1 MSEEEVIS
9 MVSVIIPAYNEAQAI
24 GDTLREL
31 SEKLSI
37 CGFEYEVLVI
47 NDGSSDDTESIVRK
61 MENEHIRCISHR
73 VNRGYGSAIVTGV
86 KNARG
91 GLIIWY
97 DADGQHRPED
107 LIRVVN
113 KMKEENLDYCIG
125 VRSSTSYQVKNRVFG
140 KLILKKIVNLL
151 AREPMQD
158 FNSGMRAFKREV
170 LLKYVTL
177 LPKRFGASTISSFIM
192 QEAGNYAGGEITIEV
207 RSRTGKST
215 IRPLKDG
222 MRTLMLIMDIILLF
236 RPAEVFGSIGIFFIV
251 VGVVYGVAL
260 AILEG
265 LGIPVLSAILC
276 MGGIQTV
283 FLGIILSQI
292 SRLRLDN
299 LDND

>member
-1 MSEEEVIS
+1 

-31 SEKLSI
+31 SEKLST

-215 IRPLKDG
+215 VRPLKDG

>member
-1 MSEEEVIS
+1 

-31 SEKLSI
+31 SEGLSA
-37 CGFEYEVLVI
+37 CEFSYEVLVI

-61 MENEHIRCISHR
+61 MENERIRCISHR
-73 VNRGYGSAIVTGV
+73 INRGYGSAIVTGV
-86 KNARG
+86 KNAKG
-91 GLIIWY
+91 EIVIWY

-107 LIRVVN
+107 LIRVIN
-113 KMKEENLDYCIG
+113 KMEEENLDYCIG

-140 KLILKKIVNLL
+140 KYILKKIVNLL

-170 LLKYVTL
+170 LLKYVAL

-192 QEAGNYAGGEITIEV
+192 QEAGNYAGGEVTIEV

-215 IRPLKDG
+215 VKPLRDG

-251 VGVVYGVAL
+251 IGVVYGVAL
-260 AILEG
+260 AVLEG

>member
-1 MSEEEVIS
+1 
-9 MVSVIIPAYNEAQAI
+9 MVSIIIPAYNEAQAI

-31 SEKLSI
+31 SEELST

-107 LIRVVN
+107 LIRVVK

-140 KLILKKIVNLL
+140 KFILKKIVNLL

-215 IRPLKDG
+215 VRPLKDG

-236 RPAEVFGSIGIFFIV
+236 RPAEVFGSIGIFFIA

-260 AILEG
+260 AVLEG

-299 LDND
+299 LDNE

>member
-9 MVSVIIPAYNEAQAI
+9 MVSIIIPAYNEAQAI

-31 SEKLSI
+31 SEELST

-107 LIRVVN
+107 LIRVVK

-140 KLILKKIVNLL
+140 KFILKKIVNLL

-215 IRPLKDG
+215 VRPLKDG

-236 RPAEVFGSIGIFFIV
+236 RPAEVFGSIGIFFIA

-260 AILEG
+260 AVLEG

-299 LDND
+299 LDNE

>member
-1 MSEEEVIS
+1 

-24 GDTLREL
+24 GETLREL
-31 SEKLSI
+31 SQGLASCE
-37 CGFEYEVLVI
+37 FAYEILVI
-47 NDGSSDDTESIVRK
+47 NDGSADDTESIVRG
-61 MENEHIRCISHR
+61 MEDEHIRCISHR
-73 VNRGYGSAIVTGV
+73 LNKGYGSAIVTGV
-86 KNARG
+86 KNAKG
-91 GLIIWY
+91 EIVIWY

-107 LIRVVN
+107 LIRVIN
-113 KMKEENLDYCIG
+113 KMEEENLDYCIG

-140 KLILKKIVNLL
+140 KYILKKIVNLL

-170 LLKYVTL
+170 LLKYITL

-192 QEAGNYAGGEITIEV
+192 QEAGNYAGGEVTIEV

-215 IRPLKDG
+215 VKPLRDG

-251 VGVVYGVAL
+251 IGVVYGVAL

-283 FLGIILSQI
+283 FMGIMLSQI
-292 SRLRLDN
+292 SRLRLDG
-299 LDND
+299 LDKD

>member
-1 MSEEEVIS
+1 

-24 GDTLREL
+24 GETLREL
-31 SEKLSI
+31 SQGLSS
-37 CGFEYEVLVI
+37 CEFAYEIQVI
-47 NDGSSDDTESIVRK
+47 NDGSTDDTESIVRG
-61 MENEHIRCISHR
+61 MEDEHIRCISHR
-73 VNRGYGSAIVTGV
+73 LNKGYGSAIVTGV
-86 KNARG
+86 KSAKG
-91 GLIIWY
+91 EIVIWY
-97 DADGQHRPED
+97 DADGQHRSED
-107 LIRVVN
+107 LIRVIN

-140 KLILKKIVNLL
+140 KYILKKIVNLL

-192 QEAGNYAGGEITIEV
+192 QEAGNYAGGEVTIEV

-215 IRPLKDG
+215 VKPLRDG

-251 VGVVYGVAL
+251 IGVVYGVAL

-283 FLGIILSQI
+283 FMGIILSQI
-292 SRLRLDN
+292 NRMRLDS
-299 LDND
+299 LDKD

>member
-1 MSEEEVIS
+1 MSREEVIN

-31 SEKLSI
+31 SQELSS
-37 CGFEYEVLVI
+37 CEFAYEILVV
-47 NDGSSDDTESIVRK
+47 NDGSTDDTESIVRG
-61 MENEHIRCISHR
+61 MENENIRCISHR
-73 VNRGYGSAIVTGV
+73 LNKGYGSAIVTGV

-91 GLIIWY
+91 EIVVWY

-107 LIRVVN
+107 LIRVVG
-113 KMKEENLDYCIG
+113 KLEEENLDYCIG
-125 VRSSTSYQVKNRVFG
+125 VRSSTSHQVRNRRFG
-140 KLILKKIVNLL
+140 KYILKKIVNLL

-192 QEAGNYAGGEITIEV
+192 QEAGNYAGGSVTIEV
-207 RSRTGKST
+207 RKRTGKST
-215 IRPLKDG
+215 VRPFRDG

-236 RPAEVFGSIGIFFIV
+236 RPAEVFGSIGVFFIV
-251 VGVVYGVAL
+251 IGLVYGIAL
-260 AILEG
+260 AVIQG
-265 LGIPVLSAILC
+265 LGIPVLSAVLC

-292 SRLRLDN
+292 SRLRLDD
-299 LDND
+299 LEND

>member
-31 SEKLSI
+31 SEKLST

-91 GLIIWY
+91 GFIIWY

-215 IRPLKDG
+215 VRPLKDG

>member
-1 MSEEEVIS
+1 

-24 GDTLREL
+24 GETLREL
-31 SEKLSI
+31 SQGLSS
-37 CGFEYEVLVI
+37 CEFAYEILVI
-47 NDGSSDDTESIVRK
+47 NDGSTDDTESIVRG
-61 MENEHIRCISHR
+61 MEDEHIRCISHR
-73 VNRGYGSAIVTGV
+73 LNKGYGSAIVTGV
-86 KNARG
+86 KNAKG
-91 GLIIWY
+91 ETVIWY

-107 LIRVVN
+107 LIRVIN
-113 KMKEENLDYCIG
+113 KMEEENLDYCIG

-140 KLILKKIVNLL
+140 KYILKKIVNLL

-170 LLKYVTL
+170 LLKYITL

-192 QEAGNYAGGEITIEV
+192 QEAGNYAGGEVTIEV

-215 IRPLKDG
+215 VKPLRDG

-251 VGVVYGVAL
+251 IGVVYGVAL

-283 FLGIILSQI
+283 FMGIMLSQI

-299 LDND
+299 LDKD

>member
-1 MSEEEVIS
+1 
-9 MVSVIIPAYNEAQAI
+9 MVSVIIPAYNEEQAI

-31 SEKLSI
+31 SEGLSAG
-37 CGFEYEVLVI
+37 GFEYEVLVI
-47 NDGSSDDTESIVRK
+47 NDGSSDDTEGIVRK

-73 VNRGYGSAIVTGV
+73 INRGYGSAIVTGV

-91 GLIIWY
+91 GLLIWY

-107 LIRVVN
+107 LIRVIN
-113 KMKEENLDYCIG
+113 KMEEENLDYCIG

-192 QEAGNYAGGEITIEV
+192 QEAGNYAGGEVTIEV

-215 IRPLKDG
+215 VKPLRDG

-236 RPAEVFGSIGIFFIV
+236 RPAEVFGGIGIFFIV
-251 VGVVYGVAL
+251 IGVVYGVAL
-260 AILEG
+260 AVLEG

-292 SRLRLDN
+292 SRLRLDSLN
-299 LDND
+299 ND

>member
-1 MSEEEVIS
+1 
-9 MVSVIIPAYNEAQAI
+9 
-24 GDTLREL
+24 
-31 SEKLSI
+31 
-37 CGFEYEVLVI
+37 
-47 NDGSSDDTESIVRK
+47 
-61 MENEHIRCISHR
+61 HR
-73 VNRGYGSAIVTGV
+73 LNKGYGSAIATGV

-91 GLIIWY
+91 RLIIWY

-107 LIRVVN
+107 LIRVVH
-113 KMKEENLDYCIG
+113 KMEEENLDYCIG

-140 KLILKKIVNLL
+140 KRILKKIVNLL
-151 AREPMQD
+151 AREPMED

-192 QEAGNYAGGEITIEV
+192 QEAGNYAGGSVTIEV

-215 IRPLKDG
+215 VKPLRDG
-222 MRTLMLIMDIILLF
+222 IRTLMLIMDIIMLF
-236 RPAEVFGSIGIFFIV
+236 RPAEVFGSIGIFFII

-260 AILEG
+260 AVLEG

-283 FLGIILSQI
+283 FMGIILSQI
-292 SRLRLDN
+292 SRLRLDG
-299 LDND
+299 LEKD

>member
-125 VRSSTSYQVKNRVFG
+125 SKTG
-140 KLILKKIVNLL
+140 CL
-151 AREPMQD
+151 A
-158 FNSGMRAFKREV
+158 N
-170 LLKYVTL
+170 
-177 LPKRFGASTISSFIM
+177 
-192 QEAGNYAGGEITIEV
+192 
-207 RSRTGKST
+207 
-215 IRPLKDG
+215 
-222 MRTLMLIMDIILLF
+222 
-236 RPAEVFGSIGIFFIV
+236 
-251 VGVVYGVAL
+251 
-260 AILEG
+260 
-265 LGIPVLSAILC
+265 
-276 MGGIQTV
+276 
-283 FLGIILSQI
+283 
-292 SRLRLDN
+292 
-299 LDND
+299 

>member
-31 SEKLSI
+31 SEKLST

-215 IRPLKDG
+215 VRPLKDG